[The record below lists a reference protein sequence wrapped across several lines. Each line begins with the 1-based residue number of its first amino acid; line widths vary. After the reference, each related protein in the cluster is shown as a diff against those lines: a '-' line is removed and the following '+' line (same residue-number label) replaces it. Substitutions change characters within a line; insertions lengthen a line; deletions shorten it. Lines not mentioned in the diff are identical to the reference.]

1 MRTEKSHLDI
11 KSINTISMFWT
22 ALTHKVTF
30 AATWRLF
37 FSGMTEFF
45 VPQFQTMF
53 RLSNRPVVSVDHPLD
68 ETIPFRPE
76 QVNIYMHFYPLCIK
90 CMYFLYKEF
99 GKTALPLIRDI
110 MTDVADIYYEAGI
123 IYRERQ
129 STTDRPR
136 YLKTAKFKLIH
147 LVDPHLHCVPSLHV
161 LLVVFNY
168 VRMSQIIDRLSSEG
182 SDYSE
187 QLEYMYSQAVEITN
201 SILFIKQHSVNCIP
215 AALCTM
221 SNLYPEYTTERA
233 ASFINDLVAD
243 ESLDSRDQIKEFI
256 HTQYRRF
263 MQSSSETCYRDV
275 LLGFLQSC
283 EPVAR

>member
-1 MRTEKSHLDI
+1 MRKKKSHLDI

-22 ALTHKVTF
+22 ALTHKITF
-30 AATWRLF
+30 VATWRLF
-37 FSGMTEFF
+37 ISGMTEFF
-45 VPQFQTMF
+45 IPQFTTMF
-53 RLSNRPVVSVDHPLD
+53 RLSDRPVVSVDHPLD

-76 QVNIYMHFYPLCIK
+76 LVNIYMHFYPLCIK

-99 GKTALPLIRDI
+99 GKPALPVIRDI
-110 MTDVADIYYEAGI
+110 MNDVANIYYEAGK

-136 YLKTAKFKLIH
+136 YLKTAKFRLIH

-168 VRMSQIIDRLSSEG
+168 VRMSQIIDRFSAED

-187 QLEYMYSQAVEITN
+187 QLAYMYSQAVEITN

-215 AALCTM
+215 AALYTM
-221 SNLYPEYTTERA
+221 SNLYPEYTMQRA
-233 ASFINDLVAD
+233 TSFIDDLVID
-243 ESLDSRDQIKEFI
+243 QSLDSRDQIKEFI
-256 HTQYRRF
+256 HTQYRGF
-263 MQSSSETCYRDV
+263 MESDSDTCYRDV
-275 LLGFLQSC
+275 LLDFLRTC